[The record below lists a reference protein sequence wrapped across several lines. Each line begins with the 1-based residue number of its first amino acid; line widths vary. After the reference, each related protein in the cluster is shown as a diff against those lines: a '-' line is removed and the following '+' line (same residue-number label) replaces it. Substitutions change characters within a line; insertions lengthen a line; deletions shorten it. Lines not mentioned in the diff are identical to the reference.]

1 MDLKNRE
8 RIFLSVFFFL
18 SGICFSSWASRI
30 PTIKS
35 FFGYNEAELGTIL
48 LFMPISSLIGLP
60 ISGWLVARYD
70 SRIPMSFAFVALS
83 LALMSIGFATTS
95 FALIASLCVFS
106 FSMRVLNISMN
117 TQAIALQKLFDRKI
131 NGSFHGLWSTGGI
144 VGVGFS
150 TLMVALDVSIAQ
162 HLLIISCVTLLVTFF
177 SYRFLLRN
185 DRSTSGN
192 KLILGKPDPYIAYLG
207 LLVFFAGL
215 CEGGM
220 FDWSG
225 IYFKEVVM
233 VEIFTWGYLTYMI
246 CMALSRFASDFVIE
260 WIGMAK
266 TFFASSFLIFFGILL
281 AIAFPTFWP
290 SMIGF
295 CLTGFGTAAIIPMT
309 FTLASGSKK
318 YSPGMAISLIAT
330 YGIVGM
336 FIGPPLVGYLA
347 HAFNL
352 RVSFLIFAFSG
363 AMFIPVSQL
372 FFRYRRSMRAA
383 DAAKDSLS

>member
-1 MDLKNRE
+1 MDLKNRQ
-8 RIFLSVFFFL
+8 RVFLSVFFFL

-83 LALMSIGFATTS
+83 LAILSIGFATTN
-95 FALIASLCVFS
+95 FALIASLCLFS

-150 TLMVALDVSIAQ
+150 TLMVALNISIAK
-162 HLLIISCVTLLVTFF
+162 HLLIIACITLLVTFF

-225 IYFKEVVM
+225 IYFKEVVK

-260 WIGMAK
+260 WIGMSK
-266 TFFASSFLIFFGILL
+266 TFFASSLLIFSGILL

-352 RVSFLIFAFSG
+352 RISFLIFAFSG

-372 FFRYRRSMRAA
+372 FFRYRRSMLASGEENNS
-383 DAAKDSLS
+383 AK